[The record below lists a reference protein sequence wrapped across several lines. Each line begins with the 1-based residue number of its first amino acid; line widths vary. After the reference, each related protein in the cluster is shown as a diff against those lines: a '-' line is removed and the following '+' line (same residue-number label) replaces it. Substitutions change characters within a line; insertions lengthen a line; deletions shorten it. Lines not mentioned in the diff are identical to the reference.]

1 MEASQSEPNLH
12 AAAPAKSGADKFG
25 TRSHRCNARP
35 INPFEEPENDA
46 QELIS
51 EVFESSGWK
60 RDGSSS
66 CKNHSKIMDSLK
78 EKGQES
84 PYVTA
89 IDEESGLQAVHACA
103 INGYFEL
110 LKAFMEHGKVDPL
123 QSANGLGKKI
133 SWVKRQCGAGVDC
146 LWLAKR

>member
-1 MEASQSEPNLH
+1 METSKS
-12 AAAPAKSGADKFG
+12 APDLSAVAHNKTKVDKFG

-35 INPFEEPENDA
+35 INPFEDA
-46 QELIS
+46 ETETQELLS

-60 RDGSSS
+60 RDGSSA
-66 CKNHSKIMDSLK
+66 CANNAKIMASLT
-78 EKGQES
+78 ELGPES

-89 IDEESGLQAVHACA
+89 VDEESGMRAVHACA
-103 INGYFEL
+103 VNGYVDL
-110 LKAFMEHGKVDPL
+110 LKAFMELGKVDPL
-123 QSANGLGKKI
+123 LPATGLGKKI